1 MTLPKLTKL
10 ELQIMEIF
18 WKRGACSV
26 REIQEAFPERK
37 RPAYTTVQTTVYRLE
52 TKKALRLV
60 KTIGKA
66 KVFETAIT
74 RDQAQT
80 RLIDDLLGL
89 FGGDAKPVMARLV
102 DSGKVTMDHV
112 KEIEAMVRSHQGR
125 EPANASPT
133 GRSHQGKGRS
143 K

>member
-1 MTLPKLTKL
+1 MKLPKFGRL
-10 ELQIMEIF
+10 EFQIMELF
-18 WKRGACSV
+18 WKKGACSV

-52 TKKALRLV
+52 SKKALRLV

-66 KVFETAIT
+66 KVFEAAIS

-80 RLIDDLLGL
+80 RLIDDLLSL
-89 FGGDAKPVMARLV
+89 FGGDVKPVMAQLV
-102 DSGKVTMDHV
+102 DAGRLTIKDVREVEEMLREHRR
-112 KEIEAMVRSHQGR
+112 KE
-125 EPANASPT
+125 
-133 GRSHQGKGRS
+133 RS

>member
-1 MTLPKLTKL
+1 MSMTLPKLTKL

-26 REIQEAFPERK
+26 REIQEAFPEKK

-52 TKKALRLV
+52 SKKALRLV

-66 KVFETAIT
+66 KVFDAAIT

-80 RLIDDLLGL
+80 RLIDDLLSL
-89 FGGDAKPVMARLV
+89 FGGDIKPVMARLV
-102 DSGKVTMDHV
+102 DTGKLTMDDIKDV
-112 KEIEAMVRSHQGR
+112 EQMLR
-125 EPANASPT
+125 EH
-133 GRSHQGKGRS
+133 RGKDKS

>member
-1 MTLPKLTKL
+1 MKLPKFGRL
-10 ELQIMEIF
+10 EFQIMEMF

-26 REIQEAFPERK
+26 REIQEAFPERA

-52 TKKALRLV
+52 EKKALRLV

-66 KVFETAIT
+66 KVFEAAIS

-80 RLIDDLLGL
+80 RMIDDLLSL
-89 FGGDAKPVMARLV
+89 FGGDVKPVMARLV
-102 DSGKVTMDHV
+102 DSGKFTMDDV
-112 KEIEAMVRSHQGR
+112 KEVEAMVREHR
-125 EPANASPT
+125 
-133 GRSHQGKGRS
+133 GRSPQGKEKS